1 MNGVYPVI
9 PVQLYPSK
17 LPCTYLTGP
26 PIQRRPSAAT
36 MNSARSTVTEVEAG
50 AGSLSDDE

>member
-1 MNGVYPVI
+1 MNGVYPI